1 MHLKMKFVIPVM
13 LALILVLVS
22 GPATASVWK
31 IDPEHSNIMFQVK
44 HLGLAE
50 VKGIFR
56 KFEGTVNLEDNSAK
70 SSVKVTIDAASIDTG
85 VEKRDEHLRT
95 ADFFDVAKHPT
106 ITFVSKKVS
115 PAGKGKLN
123 VTGDLTI
130 HGVTKEVVLQVTGP
144 SKELKDPKG
153 NIRRG
158 LAATTTINRPDFGLT
173 YNSVLENG
181 VLAIGNRVTIN
192 VEAELVKEK

>member
-1 MHLKMKFVIPVM
+1 MHLKMKFFIPVM
-13 LALILVLVS
+13 LSLALVLVS

-31 IDPEHSNIMFQVK
+31 IDPDHSNIMFQVK

-56 KFEGTVNLEDNSAK
+56 KFEGTVNLEDDIAK

-95 ADFFDVAKHPT
+95 ADFFDVAKYPT
-106 ITFVSKKVS
+106 LTFVSKKVA
-115 PAGKGKLN
+115 PAGKGRLK
-123 VTGDLTI
+123 VIGDLTM
-130 HGVTKEVVLQVTGP
+130 HGITKEVVLNVVGP

-158 LAATTTINRPDFGLT
+158 LAATTTINRLDFGLT

-181 VLAIGNRVTIN
+181 VLAIGNRVTIH
-192 VEAELVKEK
+192 VETELVKEK

>member
-1 MHLKMKFVIPVM
+1 MKHAIKII
-13 LALILVLVS
+13 LALVIMLL
-22 GPATASVWK
+22 PAMAVGSTWK
-31 IDPEHSNIMFQVK
+31 IDPDHSNIMFRVR
-44 HLGLAE
+44 HLGLAD

-56 KFEGTVNLEDNSAK
+56 KFAGTVNLEDPISK

-95 ADFFDVAKHPT
+95 ADFFEVTKYPT
-106 ITFVSKKVS
+106 ITFVSKKVT
-115 PAGKGKLN
+115 PAGKGKLK

-130 HGVTKEVVLQVTGP
+130 HGVTKEAVLKVTGP

-158 LAATTTINRPDFGLT
+158 LSATTTINRPDFGLT

-181 VLAIGNRVTIN
+181 VLAIGNRVIIDI
-192 VEAELVKEK
+192 EAEMVKEN

>member
-1 MHLKMKFVIPVM
+1 M
-13 LALILVLVS
+13 L
-22 GPATASVWK
+22 
-31 IDPEHSNIMFQVK
+31 N
-44 HLGLAE
+44 
-50 VKGIFR
+50 
-56 KFEGTVNLEDNSAK
+56 
-70 SSVKVTIDAASIDTG
+70 
-85 VEKRDEHLRT
+85 
-95 ADFFDVAKHPT
+95 
-106 ITFVSKKVS
+106 
-115 PAGKGKLN
+115 
-123 VTGDLTI
+123 
-130 HGVTKEVVLQVTGP
+130 VTGP